1 MIELDC
7 QFLTQVS
14 GAAYVTAEYEH
25 SSGPGSSSSETMYIS
40 CFPTDGSLPKEFQD
54 RIDAGASWDEMA
66 PWLIMYSIIRETH
79 PEFFIA

>member
-1 MIELDC
+1 MRELEG
-7 QFLTQVS
+7 QFLNMVS

-25 SSGPGSSSSETMYIS
+25 SSGGSNSTSETMYIS

-79 PEFFIA
+79 PEFFQ

>member
-1 MIELDC
+1 MRILDESS
-7 QFLTQVS
+7 LMAVS
-14 GAAYVTAEYEH
+14 GAAYVTADYN
-25 SSGPGSSSSETMYIS
+25 SSALPSNSSSEIMYIA

-79 PEFFIA
+79 PEFFQ